1 MIKIVLLFAFLTL
14 SVQANDIDKL
24 LQSMNIEQKCGQM
37 TQVTFDVIEK
47 TPRPTDPDENPVNVT
62 KLEYA
67 IKTKNVGSILN
78 TPYNLAQKASTWV
91 KIIKSIQDL
100 SSQTDLKI
108 PVIYGLDSIHGGNY
122 IRESVLFPQPI
133 SMAGSFNLEIA
144 KKVGEITS
152 LETRATGIPWNF
164 NPVLDVGRQPLW
176 PRIFETYGED
186 PYLAGKMG
194 ENYIHGSQGNDIKNR
209 TKLATCLKHYIG
221 YSLPFNGRDRTPA
234 LIPENLLREVFLPPF
249 EKGVLAGSPTVMVN
263 SGEVNGMPGH
273 ANYHYLTEILKGELN
288 FQGFVV
294 SDWEDIVRLYTRDKM
309 AETPEEAVRIAV
321 MAGVDMSMVPNDFS
335 FYDHCINLAKK
346 DSKFM
351 ERVNDATRRIL
362 KVKNQLGLF
371 ENAYPVDGDVNKVG
385 QKESHDFNLE
395 AARESIVLA
404 KNENNF
410 LPLNENDNKKILVV
424 GPSGNIL
431 RVLNGGWSYTWQGD
445 VEEHFRNFGLRKRS
459 TIFDA
464 IKQLQNSNT
473 DYSEGANFTHVTNLQ
488 ETLSKA
494 RDSDI
499 LILTIGEDSYCETP
513 GNINNLLISESQQ
526 QLADELFKLNKPIV
540 LVYIGGRPRIISNI
554 VKRSNAVLIGL
565 LPGER
570 GSEALAEILFGKY
583 NPDSRLS
590 ITYPLEPNG
599 FSTYDYKPLE
609 VFDINVVS
617 NLFSFGHGLSYT
629 QFNYSNLRLSKKQIS
644 NPDGLTVTVNV
655 KNTGQWSGKE
665 SVLLFLNDEYGSVT
679 RPVKRLKGFKK
690 IYLEKGQSTDVTFQ
704 IDFMDLSF
712 INMQNKRIV
721 EAGKFNVMV
730 RDLQTSF
737 NVVKG
742 SDDTTSTTVKTTIL
756 STSQK
761 NSANFNVLRLTTIF
775 FNILMIFFTI
785 MI

>member
-1 MIKIVLLFAFLTL
+1 MLKLAFILAFLTVCVN
-14 SVQANDIDKL
+14 SIDIDKL
-24 LQSMNIEQKCGQM
+24 LQSMSNEQKCGQM
-37 TQVTFDVIEK
+37 TQITFELVQNDKQENY
-47 TPRPTDPDENPVNVT
+47 DENPVNFT
-62 KLEYA
+62 KAEYA
-67 IKTKNVGSILN
+67 IKEKNIGSILN
-78 TPYNLAQKASTWV
+78 APFYVAQKASTWQKV
-91 KIIKSIQDL
+91 LQSLQNVSL
-100 SSQTDLKI
+100 SSDSKI
-108 PVIYGLDSIHGGNY
+108 PILFGLDSIHGAQY
-122 IRESVLFPQPI
+122 IQEAVLFPHSV
-133 SMAGSFNLEIA
+133 SMAGSFNLDIA

-152 LETRATGIPWNF
+152 LETRASGIPWNF
-164 NPVLDVGRQPLW
+164 NPVFDVGRQPLW

-186 PYLAGKMG
+186 TYLAGKMG
-194 ENYIHGSQGNDIKNR
+194 EAYIHGSQGDNIKNR
-209 TKLATCLKHYIG
+209 TKVATCLKHYIG

-249 EKGVLAGSPTVMVN
+249 EKGVLAGSPTVMAN

-273 ANYHYLTEILKGELN
+273 ANYHYLTEILK
-288 FQGFVV
+288 
-294 SDWEDIVRLYTRDKM
+294 VRLYTRDKM

-321 MAGVDMSMVPNDFS
+321 MAGVDMSMVPNDYS
-335 FYDHCINLAKK
+335 FYDHCVNLTKK
-346 DSKFM
+346 DLKFM
-351 ERVNDATRRIL
+351 DRVNDATRRIL
-362 KVKNQLGLF
+362 KVKDQLGLF
-371 ENAYPVDGDVNKVG
+371 ENPYPFDEDVKKVG
-385 QKESHDFNLE
+385 QNESHEFNLE

-410 LPLNENDNKKILVV
+410 LPLNENENKTILVV

-431 RVLNGGWSYTWQGD
+431 RNLNGGWSYTWQGN

-464 IKQLQNSNT
+464 IKQIQNSSI
-473 DYSEGANFTHVTNLQ
+473 DYSEGSNFTHVTNLQ

-494 RDSDI
+494 NDSDI

-526 QLADELFKLNKPIV
+526 QLADELFKLNKPVV

-554 VKRSNAVLIGL
+554 VERSNAVLIGL

-570 GSEALAEILFGKY
+570 GSEAIAEILYGKY
-583 NPDSRLS
+583 NPDARLS

-599 FSTYDYKPLE
+599 FSTYDHKPLE

-617 NLFSFGHGLSYT
+617 NLFPFGHGLSYT
-629 QFNYSNLRLSKKQIS
+629 HFNYSNLRLSKTEIS

-655 KNTGQWSGKE
+655 NNTGHWNGKE
-665 SVLLFLNDEYGSVT
+665 SVLLFLNDECGSVT
-679 RPVKRLKGFKK
+679 RPVKQLKGFKK

-721 EAGKFNVMV
+721 EAGKFNVMIG
-730 RDLQTSF
+730 DLKASF
-737 NVVKG
+737 NVLKG
-742 SDDTTSTTVKTTIL
+742 SDDQDSTTITTTVETTQQPTTIS

-761 NSANFNVLRLTTIF
+761 NSANFNGLRLTTIF
-775 FNILMIFFTI
+775 FYILIISFTI
-785 MI
+785 IF